1 MTCRC
6 KVCLYYEEFSSR
18 IDLLPVEHQDFFYQM
33 YDKLCYREDEVAQCR
48 AIIEGTWPN
57 ADEIIKRKREK
68 HAVHSSGKQ

>member
-18 IDLLPVEHQDFFYQM
+18 IDLLPVEHQDFFHQM
-33 YDKLCYREDEVAQCR
+33 YDNTVHLQSKFNHLR
-48 AIIEGTWPN
+48 AIIEGSWPN

-68 HAVHSSGKQ
+68 YAVHSSGKQ